1 MSMGLFVEMSAV
13 MSASQGGLMFRI
25 YCGGDKH
32 MRVVVLEVLP
42 LELTPGGSDLVRRYI
57 WKQWVQ
63 FVLDLVPE
71 EVTSYV
77 SCTAL
82 ITVVSI

>member
-1 MSMGLFVEMSAV
+1 MFMSMGLFVEMSAV

-42 LELTPGGSDLVRRYI
+42 LELTPGGSDL
-57 WKQWVQ
+57 
-63 FVLDLVPE
+63 
-71 EVTSYV
+71 
-77 SCTAL
+77 
-82 ITVVSI
+82 